1 MKRIDFAN
9 LFPQLNGSV
18 YTQKEASNYG
28 GDKYSNDPETGA
40 KATVSWEVDL
50 WGNLRWAK
58 DKSMAD
64 FLGSIE
70 AQRALKMSLI
80 AEVAQAYFE
89 LVALDNELAIVKQT
103 LNAREEGVR
112 LAKIRFEGGLTS
124 ETSYQQAQVE
134 YARTATLVP
143 DLERKISIKENDIA
157 FLAGEYPKQIERSIM
172 PDEVKL
178 PESLP
183 IGLPSTLLE
192 RRPDVRQ
199 AEQRL
204 IAANAAVGIAYT
216 NMFPK
221 LSLTAQYGLES
232 GEMSDLLKSP
242 IHYLSAN
249 LLGPIFAMGKNR
261 AIVKAKKAAYEQECY
276 NYEKSVLTAFKD
288 ARNAIVDFNKIK
300 EIYESRLQLELSSKT
315 NMELAQ
321 LQYIN
326 GVIGYLDVLD
336 AQRSYFDAQIGLS
349 NAVRD
354 KQITMVRLYKALG
367 GGCNKPSF
375 FHFYAAL
382 QTVYHIFFPL
392 FGSHRQLHQF
402 FPSPF
407 RFHGG
412 LPRSMQSE
420 VHIPSARPC
429 RKKQNLSIHLL
440 QQHLL
445 HPHHTGI
452 PFIQIR
458 RPRVISLSESGKR

>member
-1 MKRIDFAN
+1 MKLKSTLLYITAATLTFSSCQIGKHYTRPELNLPEQLDSTQQDTLTIAEMQWWEIYTDTTLQNLIDKTLEHNKDIKMAAARVKELAALKRIDFAN

-300 EIYESRLQLELSSKT
+300 EIYESRLQLERSSKT

-349 NAVRD
+349 NAIRD
-354 KQITMVRLYKALG
+354 KQISMVRLYKALG
-367 GGCNKPSF
+367 GGW
-375 FHFYAAL
+375 
-382 QTVYHIFFPL
+382 Q
-392 FGSHRQLHQF
+392 
-402 FPSPF
+402 
-407 RFHGG
+407 
-412 LPRSMQSE
+412 
-420 VHIPSARPC
+420 
-429 RKKQNLSIHLL
+429 
-440 QQHLL
+440 
-445 HPHHTGI
+445 
-452 PFIQIR
+452 
-458 RPRVISLSESGKR
+458 

>member
-1 MKRIDFAN
+1 M
-9 LFPQLNGSV
+9 

-192 RRPDVRQ
+192 RRP
-199 AEQRL
+199 
-204 IAANAAVGIAYT
+204 AVGIAYT

-300 EIYESRLQLELSSKT
+300 EIYESRLQLERSSKT

-349 NAVRD
+349 NAIRD

-367 GGCNKPSF
+367 GGW
-375 FHFYAAL
+375 
-382 QTVYHIFFPL
+382 Q
-392 FGSHRQLHQF
+392 
-402 FPSPF
+402 
-407 RFHGG
+407 
-412 LPRSMQSE
+412 
-420 VHIPSARPC
+420 
-429 RKKQNLSIHLL
+429 
-440 QQHLL
+440 
-445 HPHHTGI
+445 
-452 PFIQIR
+452 
-458 RPRVISLSESGKR
+458 